1 MSPAVIVVLVVVV
14 VALAAL
20 GLVLLQRQRK
30 SNHLKH
36 QFGPEYDRAVGD
48 RGDRRAAEQDLTHRQ
63 EHRQKL
69 QLRSLDAVER
79 QEYDSSWR
87 QVQTRFVD
95 DPSGALGDAYRLVQQ
110 VMGARGYPTDD
121 FDRQADVISVDHP
134 QLVADYRAAVR
145 LTKDRDSDRDGAST
159 EDLREAMVHYRALFA
174 RLLDT
179 QGSTEM
185 EET

>member
-1 MSPAVIVVLVVVV
+1 MSPAVIVVLVIVV

-20 GLVLLQRQRK
+20 GLVLMQRQRK
-30 SNHLKH
+30 SGQLKEK
-36 QFGPEYDRAVGD
+36 FGPEYDRTVSD
-48 RGDRRAAEQDLTHRQ
+48 RGNRRSAEQDLTERQ

-79 QEYDSSWR
+79 QQYDASWR

-95 DPSGALGDAYRLVQQ
+95 DPSGALGDAHRLVQQ
-110 VMGARGYPTDD
+110 VMAARGYPTDD

-134 QLVADYRAAVR
+134 EVVADYRAAVR
-145 LTKDRDSDRDGAST
+145 LTKGDDRDGAGT

-174 RLLDT
+174 RLLDA
-179 QGSTEM
+179 QGSNEM
-185 EET
+185 EER

>member
-1 MSPAVIVVLVVVV
+1 MSPAVIVVIIVV

-30 SNHLKH
+30 SGQLK
-36 QFGPEYDRAVGD
+36 QKFGPEYDRAVQD
-48 RGDRRAAEQDLTHRQ
+48 RGDRRAAEQDLAGRQ
-63 EHRQKL
+63 EQRQE
-69 QLRSLDAVER
+69 LRLRDLDAVER
-79 QEYDSSWR
+79 QEYDSSWH

-95 DPSGALGDAYRLVQQ
+95 DPAGALGDAYRLVQQ

-134 QLVADYRAAVR
+134 ELVADYRAAVH
-145 LTKDRDSDRDGAST
+145 LTKETDRDGART

-179 QGSTEM
+179 QGSNEM
-185 EET
+185 EER

>member
-1 MSPAVIVVLVVVV
+1 MQA
-14 VALAAL
+14 
-20 GLVLLQRQRK
+20 
-30 SNHLKH
+30 
-36 QFGPEYDRAVGD
+36 
-48 RGDRRAAEQDLTHRQ
+48 
-63 EHRQKL
+63 
-69 QLRSLDAVER
+69 
-79 QEYDSSWR
+79 
-87 QVQTRFVD
+87 RFVD
-95 DPSGALGDAYRLVQQ
+95 DPSGALGDAHRLVQQ

-145 LTKDRDSDRDGAST
+145 LTKDSDGDGAST

-179 QGSTEM
+179 QGSNEM

>member
-1 MSPAVIVVLVVVV
+1 MSPAVIVVIIIVV
-14 VALAAL
+14 VALVVLAV
-20 GLVLLQRQRK
+20 VLLQRQRK
-30 SNHLKH
+30 SGQLKS
-36 QFGPEYDRAVGD
+36 QFGPEYDRAVSD
-48 RGDRRAAEQDLTHRQ
+48 SGDRRAAEQDLTHRQ

-69 QLRSLDAVER
+69 QLRGLDAVER
-79 QEYDSSWR
+79 QQYDASWR

-134 QLVADYRAAVR
+134 QLVADYRAAAR
-145 LTKDRDSDRDGAST
+145 LTKSSDDRDQAST

-174 RLLDT
+174 RLLDP
-179 QGSTEM
+179 QGSNEM
-185 EET
+185 EER

>member
-30 SNHLKH
+30 SGQLKH
-36 QFGPEYDRAVGD
+36 QFGPEYDRAVSD
-48 RGDRRAAEQDLTHRQ
+48 RGNRRAAEQDLTHRQ

-79 QEYDSSWR
+79 QQYDSSWR

-95 DPSGALGDAYRLVQQ
+95 DPSGALGDAHRLVQQ

-145 LTKDRDSDRDGAST
+145 LTKDSDRDGAST

-179 QGSTEM
+179 QGSNEM